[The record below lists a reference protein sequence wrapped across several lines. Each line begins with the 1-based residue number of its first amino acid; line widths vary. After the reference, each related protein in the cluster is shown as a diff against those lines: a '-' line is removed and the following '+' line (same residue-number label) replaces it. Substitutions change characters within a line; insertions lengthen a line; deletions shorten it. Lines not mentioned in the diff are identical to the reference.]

1 MKTHTKETAIR
12 IRKATERGQANFGWL
27 TSRHSFSFGNYYDP
41 AHMGFRSLR
50 VINDDRVAGGGGF
63 PTHPH
68 SEMEIFSYV
77 LEGKLAHKDSMGNQR
92 TLESGQIQ
100 LMSAGRGVT
109 HSEFNPDQDV
119 ETHFFQIWL
128 HPNQSELTPSYTEW
142 RHTPEQEQAT
152 KVLVISPDGR
162 DGSATI
168 HQDAEIYRI
177 RLKSGDSVNHS
188 LREGRG
194 IWVQIMTGSA
204 TLNGAELHAGD
215 GASAEVAGDYEIRT
229 DSATEALVFDL
240 A

>member
-1 MKTHTKETAIR
+1 MNARQETGMIQV
-12 IRKATERGQANFGWL
+12 RKAAERGQTNIGWL
-27 TSRHSFSFGNYYDP
+27 KSRHSFSFGNYYDP
-41 AHMGFRSLR
+41 AHAGFRSLR

-77 LEGKLAHKDSMGNQR
+77 LDGQLAHRDSIGNSR
-92 TLESGQIQ
+92 TLEPGQIQ

-109 HSEFNPDQDV
+109 HSEYNPDPKK

-128 HPNQSELTPSYTEW
+128 RPNQNGLTPSYTEW
-142 RHTPEQEQAT
+142 RPTSEQENAN
-152 KVLVISPDGR
+152 KILVISPDGQ

-168 HQDAEIYRI
+168 HQDADIFRI
-177 RLKSGDSVNHS
+177 RLKQGERASHS

-194 IWVQIMTGSA
+194 LWFQVMTGSA
-204 TLNGAELHAGD
+204 TLSGIELHAGD
-215 GASAEVAGDYEIRT
+215 GAHVEEHGEYEIATR
-229 DSATEALVFDL
+229 DATEALLFDL